1 MLDFPRWKTVGIS
14 LILLCGILFRSPS
27 FLPEK
32 VFHQLPSFAQMKVN
46 LGLDLAGGSHL
57 LLEADLD
64 DLQKTQLGN
73 MEKTVRTA
81 MRGEHGA
88 DDDIAIGELR
98 RTATQVSFLV
108 RNQTQLD
115 EARERMF
122 RETRRSEEH
131 TSELPSLMSISY
143 AV

>member
-14 LILLCGILFRSPS
+14 LILLCGILFTIPS

-88 DDDIAIGELR
+88 EDDIETGELR
-98 RTATQVSFLV
+98 RTPTHGSFLT
-108 RNQTQLD
+108 RHQTQLPD
-115 EARERMF
+115 ARERRF
-122 RETRRSEEH
+122 LQNRR
-131 TSELPSLMSISY
+131 P
-143 AV
+143 AK

>member
-14 LILLCGILFRSPS
+14 LILLCGILFTIPS

-88 DDDIAIGELR
+88 DDDIAIGEMR
-98 RTATQVSFLV
+98 RTATQVS
-108 RNQTQLD
+108 RPEEQTS
-115 EARERMF
+115 ARQ
-122 RETRRSEEH
+122 
-131 TSELPSLMSISY
+131 P
-143 AV
+143 